1 MTMRCVQWIN
11 QKFPKMALSLAGALA
26 LSGCASMGAQ
36 NEETNQRLASIEER
50 LEQVE
55 RLVDSDSLVDLAT
68 RLDEVETQLR
78 TLRGDVEQLQHDL
91 EGARE
96 RQRELYLDVDRRL
109 RRLEVGGSAG
119 EGAGGSLDL
128 SVGDDEQASSNDT
141 LDSSASGSQSDEASG
156 SSPREEY
163 EAAFELLRDGRYD
176 AAGDAFQAFLEE
188 HPDSRLGA
196 NARYWLGEVHYV
208 TRAFEEA
215 VTEFQ
220 RVIED
225 YPDSGKVPDAHLK
238 LGFTFYELER
248 WQEAREHLEMVVE
261 NYEDSSVARLARTR
275 LDRMAEEGH

>member
-1 MTMRCVQWIN
+1 MTMRCAQWIN
-11 QKFPKMALSLAGALA
+11 QSFPKMVLTLAGALA
-26 LSGCASMGAQ
+26 LSACASMGAQ
-36 NEETNQRLASIEER
+36 NEETNERLASIEER

-55 RLVDSDSLVDLAT
+55 RLVESDSLVDLAT

-78 TLRGDVEQLQHDL
+78 TLRGDVEQLQHDQ
-91 EGARE
+91 EGAQE

-119 EGAGGSLDL
+119 AGGSLDL
-128 SVGDDEQASSNDT
+128 SAGDDEQASSDDT
-141 LDSSASGSQSDEASG
+141 SDSSASGSQSDEASG

-176 AAGDAFQAFLEE
+176 AAGEAFQAFLEE

-208 TRAFEEA
+208 TRDFEQA

-225 YPDSGKVPDAHLK
+225 YPDAGKVPDAHLK

-248 WQEAREHLEMVVE
+248 WEEAREHLETVVE

>member
-1 MTMRCVQWIN
+1 MTMRSAIRRFS
-11 QKFPKMALSLAGALA
+11 KAALPLAGALA
-26 LSGCASMGAQ
+26 LSACASMGGQ
-36 NEETNQRLASIEER
+36 SEETNERLASIEER

-55 RLVDSDSLVDLAT
+55 RLVESDSLVDLAT

-109 RRLEVGGSAG
+109 RRLEIGGSA
-119 EGAGGSLDL
+119 GAGGSLDL
-128 SVGDDEQASSNDT
+128 SLDDDELASSKDES
-141 LDSSASGSQSDEASG
+141 DSSDSGSQNDESSG

-176 AAGDAFQAFLEE
+176 AAGDAFEGFLEE
-188 HPDSRLGA
+188 HSDSRLGA

-208 TRAFEEA
+208 TRSFEEA
-215 VTEFQ
+215 VSEFE

-225 YPDSGKVPDAHLK
+225 YPDAGKVPDAHLK

-248 WQEAREHLEMVVE
+248 WDDAREHLETVVE

>member
-1 MTMRCVQWIN
+1 MTMRSAIRNVS
-11 QKFPKMALSLAGALA
+11 KTVLTVAGALA
-26 LSGCASMGAQ
+26 LSACAGMGGQ
-36 NEETNQRLASIEER
+36 SEETSERLASIEER

-55 RLVDSDSLVDLAT
+55 RLVESDSLVDLAT
-68 RLDEVETQLR
+68 RLDQVETQLR

-91 EGARE
+91 EGAQE

-119 EGAGGSLDL
+119 AGGSLDL
-128 SVGDDEQASSNDT
+128 SAGGDGQASSDDGP
-141 LDSSASGSQSDEASG
+141 DSSASGSQNDGTTG

-176 AAGDAFQAFLEE
+176 AAGDAFRSFLEE

-248 WQEAREHLEMVVE
+248 WEDARGHLETVVE
-261 NYEDSSVARLARTR
+261 NYPDSSVARLARTR